1 MLNFGYRRSNN
12 TLAVCVLWNRRYP
25 KLSIQCLTAWKHTYQ
40 EYEKYLIM
48 HVILSYHYLVIE
60 YSNIYFNVIIQ
71 CFQGMVNGVYG
82 VNGVTSGTA
91 QRRADTEWSTGTATE
106 SVTTR
111 NRKTAGKNV
120 QAYSKMK
127 SLKDVFYKS
136 VQVRKF
142 KSW

>member
-12 TLAVCVLWNRRYP
+12 TQAVCVLWNRRDP

-48 HVILSYHYLVIE
+48 HVIFSYHYLVNE

-91 QRRADTEWSTGTATE
+91 QRRADTGWSIGTATE

-111 NRKTAGKNV
+111 NRKTEGKNV
-120 QAYSKMK
+120 QVHSKTK
-127 SLKDVFYKS
+127 SSKDVFYKS
-136 VQVRKF
+136 VQVRNF
-142 KSW
+142 KS